1 MAKVQLDNIFI
12 FHLRENRKVYNVIRL
27 SRQLGIRTGDRLPL
41 LMTLFSL
48 SIIWGCGPAIKVP
61 PLTLVEASRMEME
74 ANYAKQTYRIEPGDS
89 LNIRYTFHPE
99 MNQEEIVRP
108 DGKISVVL
116 VGEISVA
123 GMTAVELSKLLAEQ
137 TSHRLRDPEV
147 TVDLVRSS
155 EKTIYVGGE
164 VGRPSAVPYR
174 EGLSPLQAILAA
186 GGFRDTARLDS
197 IILVRAQAQ
206 EKDYISRKINLEEVI
221 LDGGKEQLVLAPQD
235 VIFVPRTAIAN
246 ANIWVRQH
254 IRDLLPFPLPRFPGL

>member
-1 MAKVQLDNIFI
+1 MKINIKNRLVQRLDT
-12 FHLRENRKVYNVIRL
+12 RT
-27 SRQLGIRTGDRLPL
+27 GIRYPL
-41 LMTLFSL
+41 LIILFSL
-48 SIIWGCGPAIKVP
+48 LFIWGCGAEIKVP
-61 PLTLVEASRMEME
+61 PLTVAEASRMETE
-74 ANYAKQTYRIEPGDS
+74 SNYARQTYRIEPGDS

-108 DGKISVVL
+108 DGKISALL
-116 VGEISVA
+116 VGEISVV
-123 GMTAVELSKLLAEQ
+123 GLTAAELSKLLVEQ

-147 TVDLVRSS
+147 IVDLVRSS

-197 IILVRAQAQ
+197 IILVRAQGQ

-221 LDGGKEQLVLAPQD
+221 LDGGKELIVLAPQD

-254 IRDLLPFPLPRFPGL
+254 IKDLLPFPLPRFPGL

>member
-1 MAKVQLDNIFI
+1 M
-12 FHLRENRKVYNVIRL
+12 IRL
-27 SRQLGIRTGDRLPL
+27 AHQLGIRAGDRFPL
-41 LMTLFSL
+41 LITLFSL
-48 SIIWGCGPAIKVP
+48 SIIWGCGSEIKVP
-61 PLTLVEASRMEME
+61 PLTLVEASRMETE

-108 DGKISVVL
+108 DGKISAVL
-116 VGEISVA
+116 VGEMPVA
-123 GMTAVELSKLLAEQ
+123 GMTAAELSKLLVEQ

-147 TVDLVRSS
+147 IVDLVRSS

-197 IILVRAQAQ
+197 IILVRAQGQ

-221 LDGGKEQLVLAPQD
+221 IDGGKEQLVLAPQD